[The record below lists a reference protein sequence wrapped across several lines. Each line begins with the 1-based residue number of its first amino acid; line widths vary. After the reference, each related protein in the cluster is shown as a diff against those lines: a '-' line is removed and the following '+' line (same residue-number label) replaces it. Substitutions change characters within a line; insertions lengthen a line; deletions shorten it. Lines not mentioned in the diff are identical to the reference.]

1 MEESPIHILGIA
13 PYEGMKT
20 AMERAAE
27 SYPNIKL
34 DTAIG
39 DLDEGTAIVKGIP
52 VDAYDCI
59 ISRGGTAEQI
69 RKISTIPVIDI
80 QLSVYDV
87 LRSIK
92 LAENYGGRYA
102 IVGFPSITEPAHILC
117 DLLRYNLDII
127 TIHGRD
133 DVVETL
139 NQLHQEGYRM
149 VVGDM
154 VTHTAARN
162 MGMDAFCALPWSR
175 PSPSAVP
182 SDVSGRRTGCCGA

>member
-39 DLDEGTAIVKGIP
+39 DLDEGTAIVKEIP

-92 LAENYGGRYA
+92 LA
-102 IVGFPSITEPAHILC
+102 
-117 DLLRYNLDII
+117 
-127 TIHGRD
+127 
-133 DVVETL
+133 
-139 NQLHQEGYRM
+139 
-149 VVGDM
+149 
-154 VTHTAARN
+154 
-162 MGMDAFCALPWSR
+162 
-175 PSPSAVP
+175 
-182 SDVSGRRTGCCGA
+182 